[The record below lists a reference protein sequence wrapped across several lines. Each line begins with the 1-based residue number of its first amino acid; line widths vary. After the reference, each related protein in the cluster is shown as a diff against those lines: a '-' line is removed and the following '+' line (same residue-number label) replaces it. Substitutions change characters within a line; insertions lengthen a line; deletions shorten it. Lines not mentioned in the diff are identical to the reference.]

1 MKQMEKAL
9 KLTKRNERIK
19 ILKEREVLD
28 VLETITNLTSHVK
41 RLLNELKYI
50 EVNS

>member
-1 MKQMEKAL
+1 MRMEKGSMS
-9 KLTKRNERIK
+9 TKRNERIK
-19 ILKEREVLD
+19 VLKEREVLD
-28 VLETITNLTSHVK
+28 VLETIQNLTRHVK